1 MEQRVV
7 LVTGAGSG
15 LGRATAE
22 YLAGAGHRVYG
33 GDIEPRPSAQVTMV
47 PLDVTDDDSVAG
59 GVAAVI
65 EEAGRIDVLV
75 NNAGFGIA
83 GSIEDT
89 SLEEAYRQFE
99 VNFFG
104 VVRMTRAV
112 LPDMRRRG
120 RGLIVNTSSIGGL
133 ISLPFQ
139 GLYAASKFAVEG
151 FTEALRMELRPLGI
165 VAVLIEPADFHTG
178 FTAARRMAAAS
189 GEGSAYAREFRNAL
203 QVIEADELHGS
214 DPRIVGPLIARI
226 IDTPRPRLRY
236 MVGSR
241 SERLAAML
249 KRILPGSLFFP
260 IIESHYRVGR

>member
-15 LGRATAE
+15 LGHATAE
-22 YLAGAGHRVYG
+22 HLAGAGHRVYG
-33 GDIEPRPSAQVTMV
+33 GDIEPRPASGITMI
-47 PLDVTDDDSVAG
+47 PLDVTDDESAARAVATI
-59 GVAAVI
+59 I
-65 EEAGRIDVLV
+65 EEAGGIDVLV

-89 SLEEAYRQFE
+89 SLDEFYSQFE

-120 RGLIVNTSSIGGL
+120 RGLIINISSIGGL

-139 GLYAASKFAVEG
+139 GAYAASKFAVEG
-151 FTEALRMELRPLGI
+151 FTEALRMEVAPLGI
-165 VAVLIEPADFHTG
+165 NAVLIEPADFHTG

-189 GEGSAYAREFRNAL
+189 GEDSAYAREFRNAL

-214 DPRIVGPLIARI
+214 DPGIVGPLIARVI
-226 IDTPRPRLRY
+226 ENPRPRLRY

-249 KRILPGSLFFP
+249 KRILPGALFLP

>member
-1 MEQRVV
+1 M
-7 LVTGAGSG
+7 
-15 LGRATAE
+15 
-22 YLAGAGHRVYG
+22 
-33 GDIEPRPSAQVTMV
+33 I
-47 PLDVTDDDSVAG
+47 PLDVTDDESAARA
-59 GVAAVI
+59 VAAVT
-65 EEAGRIDVLV
+65 EEAGHLDVLV

-89 SLEEAYRQFE
+89 SLEEVYSQFE

-112 LPDMRRRG
+112 LPYMRSRG
-120 RGLIVNTSSIGGL
+120 RGLIVNISSIGGL

-139 GLYAASKFAVEG
+139 GAYAASKFAVEG
-151 FTEALRMELRPLGI
+151 FTEALRMEASPLGI
-165 VAVLIEPADFHTG
+165 HAVLIEPADFHTG

-189 GEGSAYAREFRNAL
+189 GEGSAYSREFRNAL

-214 DPRIVGPLIARI
+214 DPQIVGPLIARV
-226 IDTPRPRLRY
+226 IDTRRPRLRY
-236 MVGSR
+236 MVGSP

-249 KRILPGSLFFP
+249 KRLLPGSLFFP